1 MMNRRRRNPG
11 TMSELTS
18 GSLIPGVVGG
28 AAGFFG
34 ARFIP
39 QNLPMISSYNNGI
52 MGYGLNII
60 SGLGISWLLS
70 KWKKA
75 AGMGALIGT
84 GVAVIARIVV
94 DQSAAPSSAQAPA
107 AQAAAMSG
115 LGSDMDFDMGY
126 YVSDGFPF
134 PQGSAGGPYAQF
146 PGTPW
151 AGAPPQ
157 LATSASAVRAGVMA
171 AAAAMPAAATSSPAG
186 ATTDRWGNNWA

>member
-1 MMNRRRRNPG
+1 MNRHRNPG
-11 TMSELTS
+11 MSDLTK
-18 GSLIPGVVGG
+18 GSLIPGVIGG

-34 ARFIP
+34 SRFIP
-39 QNLPMISSYNNGI
+39 QNLPMLSSYNNGI
-52 MGYGLNII
+52 VGYGLNAIT
-60 SGLGISWLLS
+60 GVGISWVLG
-70 KWKKA
+70 KFWNKA

-134 PQGSAGGPYAQF
+134 PQGASAGAYPMF

-171 AAAAMPAAATSSPAG
+171 AAAAMPAASNPNG
-186 ATTDRWGNNWA
+186 ATTERWSNNWA

>member
-11 TMSELTS
+11 TMKELTS
-18 GSLIPGVVGG
+18 GSLIPGIAGG

-34 ARFIP
+34 SRFIP
-39 QNLPMISSYNNGI
+39 QNLPMLSSYNNGI
-52 MGYGLNII
+52 MGYGLNALT
-60 SGLGISWLLS
+60 GLGISWALG
-70 KWKKA
+70 KFWNRA

-134 PQGSAGGPYAQF
+134 PQGSAGGPYPQF
-146 PGTPW
+146 AGTPW

-171 AAAAMPAAATSSPAG
+171 AAAAFPAASNPNAG
-186 ATTDRWGNNWA
+186 TTERWSNNWA